1 MARWWLSALFGLL
14 IHPFWR
20 QVFPVYAT
28 NVRLVAKF
36 PSGELMTLETGVI
49 KRFSLLTAAI
59 VVSIVGLTQSGAAAM
74 LDGAISVASSNTDV
88 LQVTQLEGGL
98 FRVDFV
104 GPGEAK
110 LLVSADADLSDDV
123 RTLYQEYAF
132 LIYDQAAEADQFDLQ
147 IVEVV
152 PRAAEDAGGVDVAGE
167 VDSAAAET
175 GAEGAAVAGDTV

>member
-1 MARWWLSALFGLL
+1 MARWWLSALFAVV
-14 IHPFWR
+14 IHPVWR
-20 QVFPVYAT
+20 RFFPVYAT

-74 LDGAISVASSNTDV
+74 LDGAISVASSNPDV

-110 LLVSADADLSDDV
+110 LLVSADADLSDGV
-123 RTLYQEYAF
+123 RTIYQEYAF
-132 LIYDQAAEADQFDLQ
+132 LIFDQNAEADQFDLQ

-152 PRAAEDAGGVDVAGE
+152 PRAAADTGGGEASGEVASALAGTESEGAVDAG
-167 VDSAAAET
+167 
-175 GAEGAAVAGDTV
+175 